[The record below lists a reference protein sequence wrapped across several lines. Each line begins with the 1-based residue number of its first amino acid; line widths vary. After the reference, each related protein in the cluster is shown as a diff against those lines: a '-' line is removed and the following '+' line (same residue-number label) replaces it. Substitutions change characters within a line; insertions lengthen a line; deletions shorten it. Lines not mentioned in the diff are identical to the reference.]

1 MRMIDR
7 SLDLDILAAR
17 RPAPGLAARLG
28 NAASTVFRAWRN
40 RGALNRLH
48 ELDERQLLDLGLTRH
63 DVREAITSS
72 FFSDAGLHL
81 TIAARER
88 ARRHLR
94 NGYPD

>member
-7 SLDLDILAAR
+7 SLDLDILAGR
-17 RPAPGLAARLG
+17 KPAPGLAARLG
-28 NAASTVFRAWRN
+28 NAASKVLRAWLN
-40 RGALNRLH
+40 RGALNRLR
-48 ELDERQLLDLGLTRH
+48 ELDDRQLLDLGLTRE

-94 NGYPD
+94 CGHPD